1 MIGAGRAASDRVS
14 KMSINTKRIV
24 SLSCAMALYALL
36 PFTHELGVTS
46 VSAAAQEQE
55 RRETRRIP
63 SMSEAT
69 YKRLSEAQEAIDA
82 KDYAGAKRVLND
94 MLSRRDRLN
103 GNEVGQVYN
112 MMGFVYFSEEDYGGA
127 IRAYREVLAQGENIP
142 EGLETQTLYTLAQLS
157 FVNEEYQAALDY
169 MERWIRTADNPG
181 ADPHIFMGQVYYQMQ
196 RYPQAITQIERGI
209 QVARERGVAIK
220 EQWWALLN
228 FLYFEQEN
236 WPKVL
241 EILEILVRD
250 FPKREYWMRLAGIHG
265 QEGDDR
271 RSLWT
276 YEAADVG
283 GFLQQQGDY
292 TNYAGLLMQA
302 EVPWRA
308 AKVLER
314 GFERGVIERTDTTLQ
329 SLGQAWQLAQE
340 TEKAIPVF
348 LEAARLSDE
357 GRIYERLAQLYLDN
371 DQFEQCVDAADGAL
385 RKGGLRQAQSMHIV
399 KGMCLYN
406 QDSFNAAR
414 ESFVACRNESRRG
427 DDETN
432 RRICQQWITY
442 IDREAERR
450 AQLARA
456 DLL

>member
-1 MIGAGRAASDRVS
+1 MKRLIPFLAAVAVY
-14 KMSINTKRIV
+14 TLV
-24 SLSCAMALYALL
+24 
-36 PFTHELGVTS
+36 PFGHEVGVPG
-46 VSAAAQEQE
+46 VAAEAQEQ

-63 SMSEAT
+63 AMSEAT
-69 YKRLSEAQEAIDA
+69 FRRLSEAQELMDA
-82 KDYAGAKRVLND
+82 RDYNGAKRVLND

-112 MMGFVYFSEEDYGGA
+112 MLGFVYFSEEDYGGA
-127 IRAYREVLAQGENIP
+127 IRAYREVLAQGEHIP
-142 EGLETQTLYTLAQLS
+142 EGLESQTLYTLAQLS

-181 ADPHIFMGQVYYQMQ
+181 PDPHIFMGQVYYQMQ

-209 QVARERGVAIK
+209 DVSRQRGTEVK

-228 FLYFEQEN
+228 FLYFELEN

-241 EILEILVRD
+241 EILEIMVRE

-265 QEGDDR
+265 QEGNDR
-271 RSLWT
+271 QSLWT

-283 GFLQQQGDY
+283 GFLEQQGDY

-302 EVPWRA
+302 EVPFRA
-308 AKVLER
+308 ARVLER
-314 GFERGVIERTDTTLQ
+314 GFERGVIEKTDSTLQ

-340 TEKAIPVF
+340 VQKAIPVF
-348 LEAARLSDE
+348 LDAARLSDE

-371 DQFEQCVDAADGAL
+371 DQFDRCVDAADNAL
-385 RKGGLRQAQSMHIV
+385 RKGGLRQPQSMHIV

-406 QDSFNAAR
+406 QDNLTGAR
-414 ESFVACRNESRRG
+414 DAFVTCRNEARRLN
-427 DDETN
+427 DESN

-442 IDREAERR
+442 MEREADRR
-450 AQLARA
+450 AQLAA
-456 DLL
+456 SDLL